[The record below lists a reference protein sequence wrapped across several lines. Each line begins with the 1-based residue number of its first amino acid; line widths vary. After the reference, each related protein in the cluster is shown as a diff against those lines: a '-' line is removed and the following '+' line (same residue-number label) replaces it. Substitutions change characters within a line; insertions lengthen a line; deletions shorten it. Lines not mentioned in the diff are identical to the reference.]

1 MAGKQHCRRLGHLG
15 LSVSTPSACLS
26 LMYPVANAHGLHQY
40 FPDHLV
46 RRNNRRYIIIVGAT
60 FFLTCNAKMVVV
72 AHQEYDAMFMVAVYV
87 GTTGDIALAVCTVWV
102 VFNRLS
108 GNCGCF

>member
-1 MAGKQHCRRLGHLG
+1 MF
-15 LSVSTPSACLS
+15 V
-26 LMYPVANAHGLHQY
+26 LMNA
-40 FPDHLV
+40 
-46 RRNNRRYIIIVGAT
+46 I
-60 FFLTCNAKMVVV
+60 MVTK
-72 AHQEYDAMFMVAVYV
+72 AHKEYDAMFMVAVYV